1 MGLDEPHGAILPDG
15 RILVLLR
22 AGARLP
28 GDGIPGVTSGKR
40 YSISRDNGASW
51 SRPEFLR
58 YDDGGT
64 RGHDDSGTASE
75 SRYKLA
81 DLGKGDDGQGFRKH
95 GEPDR
100 YRKRDRKRDRKRYG
114 ERYRGEHFGRKKRI
128 HDSA

>member
-64 RGHDDSGTASE
+64 VYSPRSFQDLFVSRRNGKVYAVLSILPNHAGTAT
-75 SRYKLA
+75 RA
-81 DLGKGDDGQGFRKH
+81 TGFRSGKST
-95 GEPDR
+95 PPP
-100 YRKRDRKRDRKRYG
+100 
-114 ERYRGEHFGRKKRI
+114 
-128 HDSA
+128 SL